1 MTLFDKELRM
11 YNSKPHQEHD
21 LDRLHQHMQGTRLA
35 MLVSHG
41 EHGLLATHLP
51 VLVDTHEGE
60 FGTVYAHLARA
71 NRQWQDLERGA
82 EALLVFPGADAYV
95 SPSYYP
101 SKADNP
107 KVVPTWNYLAVHAYG
122 SAEVIHSPE
131 SLLEIVSRL
140 TDRHERARQTPWKV
154 SDAPRDYLD
163 GMLRAIVG
171 IRLPIARLQG
181 ARKLSQNRSAEDIAG
196 VREGLEASSDHLDNQ
211 LAAQMRQL

>member
-1 MTLFDKELRM
+1 M

-21 LDRLHQHMQGTRLA
+21 LGRLHQHMLDTRLA
-35 MLVSHG
+35 ILVSKG
-41 EHGLLATHLP
+41 EQGLLATHLP
-51 VLVDTHEGE
+51 VLVDIAEGE

-71 NRQWQDLERGA
+71 NPQWHDLKQGG

-95 SPSYYP
+95 SPGYYP

-122 SAEVIHSPE
+122 PAQVIQEAEP
-131 SLLEIVSRL
+131 LLAIVSRL
-140 TDRHERARQTPWKV
+140 TEHHEQGRSEPWNV
-154 SDAPRDYLD
+154 TDAPRYYLD

-181 ARKLSQNRSAEDIAG
+181 ARKLSQNRSEQDIAG
-196 VREGLEASSDHLDNQ
+196 VREGLSASPDYLDNQ
-211 LAAQMRQL
+211 LAAHMRQL

>member
-1 MTLFDKELRM
+1 M

-21 LDRLHQHMQGTRLA
+21 VEALHRHMLDTRLA

-41 EHGLLATHLP
+41 EQGLLATHLP
-51 VLVDTHEGE
+51 VLVATEEGE

-95 SPSYYP
+95 SPGFYP

-122 SAEVIHSPE
+122 PVEVIHEAAP
-131 SLLEIVSRL
+131 LLDIVSRL
-140 TDRHERARQTPWKV
+140 TDRHEQGRSTPWKV
-154 SDAPRDYLD
+154 ADAPRDYLD

-171 IRLPIARLQG
+171 IRMPIARLQG
-181 ARKLSQNRSAEDIAG
+181 ARKLSQNRSAQDIAG
-196 VREGLEASSDHLDNQ
+196 VREGLAASPDYLDNQ
-211 LAAQMRQL
+211 LAAQMRHL

>member
-1 MTLFDKELRM
+1 M

-21 LDRLHQHMQGTRLA
+21 LERLHQHMRDTRLA
-35 MLVSHG
+35 VLISHG
-41 EHGLLATHLP
+41 QQGLLATHLP
-51 VLVDTHEGE
+51 VWLDTREGE

-71 NRQWQDLERGA
+71 NHQWQELEQGA

-101 SKADNP
+101 SKAENP

-122 SAEVIHSPE
+122 TAEVIHDAAP
-131 SLLEIVSRL
+131 LLQIVSRL
-140 TDRHERARQTPWKV
+140 TDRHEQGRSEPWSV
-154 SDAPRDYLD
+154 ADAPADYID

-181 ARKLSQNRSAEDIAG
+181 ARKLSQNRSVQDIAG
-196 VREGLEASSDHLDNQ
+196 VRDGLGASPDYLDNQ
-211 LAAQMRQL
+211 LAAHMRQL

>member
-1 MTLFDKELRM
+1 M

-21 LDRLHQHMQGTRLA
+21 LNRLHQHMLDTRLA

-41 EHGLLATHLP
+41 EQGLLASHLP
-51 VLVDTHEGE
+51 VLVVTDEGA

-82 EALLVFPGADAYV
+82 QALLVFPGADAYV

-107 KVVPTWNYLAVHAYG
+107 KVVPTWNYTAVHAYG
-122 SAEVIHSPE
+122 PIEVIHAASP
-131 SLLEIVSRL
+131 LLDIVSRL
-140 TDRHERARQTPWKV
+140 TERHEQGRDTPWRV
-154 SDAPRDYLD
+154 ADAPTDYLD

-181 ARKLSQNRSAEDIAG
+181 ARKLSQNRSAQDIAS
-196 VREGLEASSDHLDNQ
+196 VREGLGASSDYLDNQ
-211 LAAQMRQL
+211 LAAQMRDL

>member
-1 MTLFDKELRM
+1 M

-21 LDRLHQHMQGTRLA
+21 LERLHQHMRETRLA
-35 MLVSHG
+35 VLVSHG
-41 EHGLLATHLP
+41 EQGLLATHLP
-51 VLVDTHEGE
+51 VLLDSQEGE

-71 NRQWQDLERGA
+71 NRQWQDLEQGA
-82 EALLVFPGADAYV
+82 EALLVFPGANAYV

-101 SKADNP
+101 SKAENP

-122 SAEVIHSPE
+122 TAEVIHDAAP
-131 SLLEIVSRL
+131 LLQIVSRL
-140 TDRHERARQTPWKV
+140 TDRHEQGRSAPWKV
-154 SDAPRDYLD
+154 ADAPADYLD

-196 VREGLEASSDHLDNQ
+196 VRDGLGASPDYLDNQ
-211 LAAQMRQL
+211 LAAHMRQL

>member
-1 MTLFDKELRM
+1 M

-21 LDRLHQHMQGTRLA
+21 LGRLHQHMLDTRLA
-35 MLVSHG
+35 VLVSHG
-41 EHGLLATHLP
+41 EQGLLATHLP
-51 VLVDTHEGE
+51 VLVDTGEGE

-71 NRQWQDLERGA
+71 NRQWQDLEQGA

-122 SAEVIHSPE
+122 PAEVVHDAAK
-131 SLLEIVSRL
+131 LLTIVSRL
-140 TDRHERARQTPWKV
+140 TQRHEQGRSEQWKV
-154 SDAPRDYLD
+154 DDAPADYID

-196 VREGLEASSDHLDNQ
+196 VREGLGASTDYLDNQ
-211 LAAQMRQL
+211 LAAQMRHL

>member
-1 MTLFDKELRM
+1 M
-11 YNSKPHQEHD
+11 YNSKPHQE
-21 LDRLHQHMQGTRLA
+21 LELGRLHQHMLDTRLA
-35 MLVSHG
+35 VLVSQG
-41 EHGLLATHLP
+41 DQGLLATHLP
-51 VLVDTHEGE
+51 VLVDITEGE

-71 NRQWQDLERGA
+71 NRQWQDLAQGS

-122 SAEVIHSPE
+122 PAEVIHEAEP
-131 SLLEIVSRL
+131 LLAIVGRL
-140 TDRHERARQTPWKV
+140 TDRHEHGRSEPWKV
-154 SDAPRDYLD
+154 TDAPADYIE

-181 ARKLSQNRSAEDIAG
+181 ARKLSQNRSAQDIAG
-196 VREGLEASSDHLDNQ
+196 VRDGLAASPDQLDNQ
-211 LAAQMRQL
+211 LAAHMRQP

>member
-1 MTLFDKELRM
+1 M

-21 LDRLHQHMQGTRLA
+21 LGRLHQHMLDTRLA
-35 MLVSHG
+35 ILVSKG
-41 EHGLLATHLP
+41 EQGLLATHLP
-51 VLVDTHEGE
+51 VLVDIAEGE

-71 NRQWQDLERGA
+71 NPQWHDLKQGG

-95 SPSYYP
+95 SPGYYP

-122 SAEVIHSPE
+122 PAQVIQEAEP
-131 SLLEIVSRL
+131 LLAIVSRL
-140 TDRHERARQTPWKV
+140 TEHHEQGRGEPWNV
-154 SDAPRDYLD
+154 TDAPRDYLD

-181 ARKLSQNRSAEDIAG
+181 ARKLSQNRSEQDIAG
-196 VREGLEASSDHLDNQ
+196 VREGLSASPDYLDNQ
-211 LAAQMRQL
+211 LAAHMRQL

>member
-1 MTLFDKELRM
+1 M
-11 YNSKPHQEHD
+11 YTSKPHQEHE
-21 LDRLHQHMQGTRLA
+21 LGRLHQHMLDTRLA
-35 MLVSHG
+35 VLVSQG
-41 EHGLLATHLP
+41 DQGLLATHLP
-51 VLVDTHEGE
+51 VLVDITEGE

-71 NRQWQDLERGA
+71 NRQWQDLAQGS

-122 SAEVIHSPE
+122 PAEVIHEAEP
-131 SLLEIVSRL
+131 LLAIVSRL
-140 TDRHERARQTPWKV
+140 TDRHEHGRSEPWKV
-154 SDAPRDYLD
+154 TDAPADYIE

-181 ARKLSQNRSAEDIAG
+181 ARKLSQNRSAQDIAG
-196 VREGLEASSDHLDNQ
+196 VRDGLAASPDQLDNQ
-211 LAAQMRQL
+211 LAAHMRQP

>member
-1 MTLFDKELRM
+1 M

-21 LDRLHQHMQGTRLA
+21 LGRLHQHMLATRLA
-35 MLVSHG
+35 ILVSQG
-41 EHGLLATHLP
+41 ENGLLATHLP
-51 VLVDTHEGE
+51 VLVDTAEGE

-71 NRQWQDLERGA
+71 NRQWCDLEQGS

-95 SPSYYP
+95 SPGYYP

-122 SAEVIHSPE
+122 TAEVIHDAEPV
-131 SLLEIVSRL
+131 LAIVSRL
-140 TDRHERARQTPWKV
+140 TERHEQGRSEPWNV

-181 ARKLSQNRSAEDIAG
+181 ARKLSQNRSEQDIAG
-196 VREGLEASSDHLDNQ
+196 VREGLAASPDYLDNQ
-211 LAAQMRQL
+211 LAAHMRPL

>member
-1 MTLFDKELRM
+1 M

-21 LDRLHQHMQGTRLA
+21 LERLHQHMLDTRLA
-35 MLVSHG
+35 VLVSQG
-41 EHGLLATHLP
+41 EQGLLATHLP
-51 VLVDTHEGE
+51 VLVDTDEGE

-71 NRQWQDLERGA
+71 NRQWQDLEQGA

-95 SPSYYP
+95 SPGYYP
-101 SKADNP
+101 SKAENP

-122 SAEVIHSPE
+122 PVEVIHEAAP
-131 SLLEIVSRL
+131 LLSIVSRL
-140 TDRHERARQTPWKV
+140 TDRHEQGRSKPWKV
-154 SDAPRDYLD
+154 ADAPSDYLD

-181 ARKLSQNRSAEDIAG
+181 ARKLSQNRSAQDIAG
-196 VREGLEASSDHLDNQ
+196 VRDGLSSSTDYLDNQ

>member
-1 MTLFDKELRM
+1 M

-21 LDRLHQHMQGTRLA
+21 LGRLHQHMLDTRLA
-35 MLVSHG
+35 ILVSHG
-41 EHGLLATHLP
+41 AHGLLATHLP
-51 VLVDTHEGE
+51 VLVDSTEGE

-71 NRQWQDLERGA
+71 NSQWQDLAQGA

-95 SPSYYP
+95 SPTYYP

-122 SAEVIHSPE
+122 QAEVIHQAEP
-131 SLLEIVSRL
+131 LLAIVSRL
-140 TDRHERARQTPWKV
+140 TDRHEQGRSEPWSV

-181 ARKLSQNRSAEDIAG
+181 ARKLSQNRSAQDIAG
-196 VREGLEASSDHLDNQ
+196 VRESLSASPDYLDNQ
-211 LAAQMRQL
+211 LAAHMRPL